1 MKIDELCEFAKDK
14 GFDNLEFEFT
24 NLLGE
29 VKKCKWLDA
38 YFGMFIIEGN
48 NGFLTVK
55 QWKETVG
62 DVFEFHVTHYN
73 HCENCQ
79 KIRAN
84 SKYCIKTVADE
95 NRDHNAAKNILREG
109 TSSLGIGNVRLKIG
123 RNVMV
128 EPLPL

>member
-1 MKIDELCEFAKDK
+1 
-14 GFDNLEFEFT
+14 
-24 NLLGE
+24 LGE

-95 NRDHNAAKNILREG
+95 NGH
-109 TSSLGIGNVRLKIG
+109 LKKKK
-123 RNVMV
+123 V
-128 EPLPL
+128 EISKDFICPQWEKHLPTK